1 MVFELLFEY
10 VLVGFQAALLTNG
23 LETPQDSNSGES
35 SDDESNVHTT
45 IR

>member
-1 MVFELLFEY
+1 MFELLFEK
-10 VLVGFQAALLTNG
+10 VVVVFQAATLTNG
-23 LETPQDSNSGES
+23 LETPQDSDSEES